1 MSTFLSSNSIKS
13 FLKPE
18 EQIERIKFGSVDF
31 ISEVEFLKKL
41 KKSYEKKTPL
51 KIKLGA
57 DPSRPDIHIGHTV
70 VINKLKTLQDL
81 GHHVQFLIGDFT
93 ALIGDPS
100 GKNTTRP
107 ILTREEINDNART
120 YASQIFKI
128 LDPEKTEIV
137 YNSSWLLKLTSIDF
151 IKLSAQYTV
160 ARMLERDDFTKR
172 YKANIPISLHELMYP
187 LCQGYDSVALQTDLE
202 LGGTDQK
209 FNLLVGRDLQSSY
222 KQEPQCI
229 LTMPILEGLDGVN
242 KMSKSLDNYIGVN
255 ESPKDMFG
263 KCMRVSDELM
273 FRYYELLTDLSMTEI
288 AEMKKDMLSG
298 AKHPREI
305 KVNLAKFL
313 VKRFHSMSA
322 AQAAE
327 DEFNR
332 IFVDKGLPDQ
342 IEDYVYETSAHNS
355 LQIGLVQLMVLSKVA
370 TSNSEATRLITGGA
384 VALINGDSD
393 EQLKTGEQQKISDS
407 KLKLNLNIGENF
419 IIKAGKKKFIKIVVK

>member
-1 MSTFLSSNSIKS
+1 MFKS
-13 FLKPE
+13 PE
-18 EQIERIKFGSVDF
+18 EQLELVKFGAVDF
-31 ISEVEFLKKL
+31 ISDADFLKKL
-41 KKSYEKKTPL
+41 KKSIATKKPL
-51 KIKLGA
+51 RIKLGA

-81 GHHVQFLIGDFT
+81 GHHIQFLIGDFT

-100 GKNTTRP
+100 GRNTTRP
-107 ILTREEINDNART
+107 ILTREEIEQNAKT

-137 YNSSWLLKLTSIDF
+137 YNSQWLLKLTSIDF

-172 YKANIPISLHELMYP
+172 FKGNIPISIHEFMYP
-187 LCQGYDSVALQTDLE
+187 LCQGYDSVALKSDLE

-222 KQEPQCI
+222 GVEPQCV

-263 KCMRVSDELM
+263 KTMRVSDDLM
-273 FRYYELLTDLSMTEI
+273 FRYYELLTSITPNELSQLKTDV
-288 AEMKKDMLSG
+288 AEKR
-298 AKHPREI
+298 KHPREV
-305 KVNLAKFL
+305 KVHLAKTL
-313 VKRFHSMSA
+313 VARFHSQAA

-332 IFVDKGLPDQ
+332 IFVDKGMPDQ
-342 IEDYVYETSAHNS
+342 IDEVKVDPAQGMALVHLMTMT
-355 LQIGLVQLMVLSKVA
+355 GLTA
-370 TSNSEATRLITGGA
+370 SNGEATRLIVGGA
-384 VALINGDSD
+384 VQID
-393 EQLKTGEQQKISDS
+393 QQKISDS
-407 KLKLNLNIGENF
+407 KLKIDLKSGESF
-419 IIKAGKKKFIKIVVK
+419 IIKAGKKKFVKITVN

>member
-1 MSTFLSSNSIKS
+1 MFKQ
-13 FLKPE
+13 PQ
-18 EQIERIKFGSVDF
+18 EQLELIKFGSVDF
-31 ISEVEFLKKL
+31 ISDADFLKKL
-41 KKSYEKKTPL
+41 KKSFNTKKPL

-57 DPSRPDIHIGHTV
+57 DPNRPDIHIGHTV

-81 GHHVQFLIGDFT
+81 GHHIQFLIGDFT

-107 ILTREEINDNART
+107 ILSREEIDQNAKT

-172 YKANIPISLHELMYP
+172 YKAHVPISLHELMYP
-187 LCQGYDSVALQTDLE
+187 LCQGYDSVALQSDLE

-209 FNLLVGRDLQSSY
+209 FNLLVGRDLQASY
-222 KQEPQCI
+222 GVEQQCI
-229 LTMPILEGLDGVN
+229 LTMPILEGLDGVH

-255 ESPKDMFG
+255 ESPKEMFG
-263 KCMRVSDELM
+263 KTMRVSDDLM
-273 FRYYELLTDLSMTEI
+273 YRYYELLTSITPTEL
-288 AEMKKDMLSG
+288 AQLKKDV
-298 AKHPREI
+298 ANKNKHPRDV
-305 KVNLAKFL
+305 KVALAKTL
-313 VKRFHSMSA
+313 VTRFHSAQA

-332 IFVDKGLPDQ
+332 IFVDKGMPDQ
-342 IEDYVYETSAHNS
+342 IEEKTIPAQDNAS
-355 LQIGLVQLMVLSKVA
+355 LAQLMTQLGM
-370 TSNSEATRLITGGA
+370 TPSNGEATRLILGGG
-384 VALINGDSD
+384 VQID
-393 EQLKTGEQQKISDS
+393 QQKISDP
-407 KLKLNLNIGENF
+407 KLKIDLKSGASL
-419 IIKAGKKKFIKIVVK
+419 IIKAGKKKFLKIVVS